1 VREAFWKQ
9 APRVAEVLASLRASR
24 IFLAP
29 LFISEAYF
37 SEQVIPRAL
46 GLRDEGQGELTR
58 VQRRGSQTLAYCKP
72 VGTHEGMTTVLLARA
87 REVVE
92 QHPFPRAP
100 KCNETALFIAGHGT
114 EQDENSRRA
123 VERQVEQIRG
133 LKLYASVHAV
143 FLEEEPCV
151 SSCYQIAQA
160 SNIVMVPFFI
170 SDGLHVRED
179 IPVMLGEAERLV
191 QQRLRNGQP
200 TWRNP
205 REVKGKRVWYAAC
218 AGSAPQI
225 AEVILERVREAAAWT

>member
-1 VREAFWKQ
+1 V
-9 APRVAEVLASLRASR
+9 
-24 IFLAP
+24 P
-29 LFISEAYF
+29 LLISEGYF

-46 GLRDEGQGELTR
+46 GLRDEGQGESAR
-58 VQRRGSQTLAYCKP
+58 VQRRGSQTLVYSKP
-72 VGTHEGMTTVLLARA
+72 VGTHERMTTVLLARA

-92 QHPFPRAP
+92 KHPFPRAP
-100 KCNETALFIAGHGT
+100 SCNETALFIAGHGT

-123 VERQVEQIRG
+123 VERQVELIRG

-143 FLEEEPCV
+143 FLEEEPRV

-160 SNIVMVPFFI
+160 SNIVIVPFFI

-179 IPVMLGEAERLV
+179 IPVMLGEAEPLV

-205 REVKGKRVWYAAC
+205 REVKGKRVWYSSS

-225 AEVILERVREAAAWT
+225 AEVILERVREAAVWI